1 MDYQIREIRKS
12 EYPILSDFLYE
23 AIFIPEGMNRPPKSI
38 INQPELQVYTAD
50 FGKTDDY
57 CLVAETK
64 EKVVGAVWA
73 RNMDDYGH
81 IDDATPS
88 LSISIYKEYRHS
100 GIGTALMEAM
110 LRLLRENGY
119 RQVSL
124 SVQKEN
130 YAVGM
135 YKKAGFQV
143 VCENQD
149 EYIMVCRLQ

>member
-1 MDYQIREIRKS
+1 MDYQIREIKKS

-38 INQPELQVYTAD
+38 INRPELQVYTAD
-50 FGKTDDY
+50 FGKADDY

-73 RNMDDYGH
+73 RIMDDYGH
-81 IDDATPS
+81 IDDVTPS
-88 LSISIYKEYRHS
+88 LSISLYKEYRHS

-135 YKKAGFQV
+135 YKKAEYQV
-143 VCENQD
+143 VREDQD
-149 EYIMVCRLQ
+149 EYIMVCQMK